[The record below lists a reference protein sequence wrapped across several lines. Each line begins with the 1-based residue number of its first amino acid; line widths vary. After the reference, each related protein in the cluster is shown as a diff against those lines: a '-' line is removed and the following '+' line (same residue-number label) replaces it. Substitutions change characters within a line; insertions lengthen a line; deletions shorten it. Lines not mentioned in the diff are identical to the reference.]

1 MARRRRGAETGY
13 AALVDAPSLEEGTS
27 TSSTDA
33 HDGRTKT
40 LHPNAPLV
48 LVTNLTSCG
57 ESSECNS
64 FCSITPMLKNIRPA
78 VEHFIDYAGDKTSE
92 NKEFVQMVTDQNVR
106 FTIAGI
112 REKSPILS
120 EMESKGEIKIVGGI
134 YSMDSGTVTFIEE

>member
-1 MARRRRGAETGY
+1 M
-13 AALVDAPSLEEGTS
+13 P
-27 TSSTDA
+27 
-33 HDGRTKT
+33 
-40 LHPNAPLV
+40 
-48 LVTNLTSCG
+48 
-57 ESSECNS
+57 
-64 FCSITPMLKNIRPA
+64 KNIRPA
-78 VEHFIDYAGDKTSE
+78 VEHFTDYAGDKTSE